1 MSFEKTKES
10 TGYFHENNLY
20 LPTNT
25 MAIFGEITDESA
37 KQAIFNLHILD
48 NYSPNNDTV
57 TVFLSSEG
65 GDVSHGLAIFD
76 AIRAMKKYVRI
87 VCWGEVA
94 SMATVILQAGDERC
108 MTPNSYMMVH
118 FGEESTTGDPISKK
132 NWDTFLEHQK
142 IKMMD
147 IYLEKI
153 KIKKPR
159 FTKDKLTEMLR
170 HDTIL
175 KPDEALT
182 LGLIDKVINEAF

>member
-25 MAIFGEITDESA
+25 MAIFGEIDAESA

-57 TVFLSSEG
+57 TIFLSSEG
-65 GDVSHGLAIFD
+65 GDVGHGLAIFD

-87 VCWGEVA
+87 ICWGEVA
-94 SMATVILQAGDERC
+94 SMATVILQAGDERLIS
-108 MTPNSYMMVH
+108 PNGYLMIH
-118 FGEESTTGDPISKK
+118 FGEQETKGDPVSKK
-132 NWDTFLEHQK
+132 NWDALIDYQEKRCQ
-142 IKMMD
+142 D

-159 FTKDKLTEMLR
+159 FTKDKLTELLR

-175 KPDEALT
+175 KPDEALK
-182 LGLIDKVINEAF
+182 LGLVDKVVNEAF